1 MPGLKEGELSKYF
14 LRNRQL
20 LDLLILEEWS
30 TYFHDYGKQ
39 ENRYHLVQPQ
49 SIIVIL
55 EKIREADKK
64 PIFSLV
70 RKNDKKKLLET
81 VLKQLKHIA
90 DRQN

>member
-1 MPGLKEGELSKYF
+1 
-14 LRNRQL
+14 
-20 LDLLILEEWS
+20 
-30 TYFHDYGKQ
+30 
-39 ENRYHLVQPQ
+39 VQPQ